1 MRLYIHKMLYYAVTF
16 INNTVHLCKYFA
28 FISFFT
34 YTKYYTILYYI
45 IKSLF
50 DFFVFF
56 VLLLDL
62 SF

>member
-1 MRLYIHKMLYYAVTF
+1 MLYYAVTF